1 MSAKENRTMIE
12 SRPVSSVQH
21 LSFAWFAMVMGL
33 CGLSLAWFRAEPH
46 LGQVAVQVSWGVGVL
61 AGCVFVALT
70 VAKLWRLIRFPAA
83 VLADATHPMRHV
95 FVATLPSSWVLI
107 PTVWVV
113 HFGYSPWADALW
125 MLGSVGLL
133 LGTVEV
139 IRRWFQPGLT
149 ANDFW
154 QGMTPALFI
163 PVVGNV
169 LPGLAGATLGHP
181 VWVTAQYGVAVMLW
195 PVALVLV
202 LVRIGMV
209 GMWPPRLM
217 PATFITMAPPSLL
230 ALSGAKLGAPD
241 VLVYMLW
248 GVSLFFT
255 LVSLTV
261 LKRVLA
267 QAFGIPY
274 WGMSFPL
281 AASAAV
287 SLHLAPAQGW
297 VHVLALAWLVF
308 VSSVIF
314 GLVVATV
321 RGLLQG
327 SLLWP
332 EQQPLPPP
340 RP

>member
-1 MSAKENRTMIE
+1 
-12 SRPVSSVQH
+12 
-21 LSFAWFAMVMGL
+21 
-33 CGLSLAWFRAEPH
+33 
-46 LGQVAVQVSWGVGVL
+46 
-61 AGCVFVALT
+61 
-70 VAKLWRLIRFPAA
+70 
-83 VLADATHPMRHV
+83 
-95 FVATLPSSWVLI
+95 
-107 PTVWVV
+107 
-113 HFGYSPWADALW
+113 
-125 MLGSVGLL
+125 
-133 LGTVEV
+133 
-139 IRRWFQPGLT
+139 
-149 ANDFW
+149 
-154 QGMTPALFI
+154 
-163 PVVGNV
+163 
-169 LPGLAGATLGHP
+169 
-181 VWVTAQYGVAVMLW
+181 
-195 PVALVLV
+195 
-202 LVRIGMV
+202 
-209 GMWPPRLM
+209 
-217 PATFITMAPPSLL
+217 
-230 ALSGAKLGAPD
+230 
-241 VLVYMLW
+241 
-248 GVSLFFT
+248 
-255 LVSLTV
+255 LTV